1 MSISCITKMLIE
13 CKMYCYHS
21 LWVILILSQYCMSV
35 NLFYNFLFVIERDM
49 NFTCWFVMLS
59 VCYWCYWLLLV
70 VCLMIVQF
78 RCNVLDN
85 CTVLSLYRLYCTN
98 IMSNFYSFVL
108 MKKFQETFTCL
119 SPSTRPCL
127 KTSVKF
133 EGGLYLR
140 IRNIPSNLRAV
151 FSGSSSRMSIC

>member
-98 IMSNFYSFVL
+98 IMLFECYLLLLQCYMNVSCIFEILFELLKCCVGFSYIMILCGLLVVPCNSLYRWVL
-108 MKKFQETFTCL
+108 SYCET
-119 SPSTRPCL
+119 
-127 KTSVKF
+127 
-133 EGGLYLR
+133 
-140 IRNIPSNLRAV
+140 
-151 FSGSSSRMSIC
+151 